1 MTGALIYKHI
11 YKLSSIQKKRKIYFK
26 MPESILYFQ
35 KGKKKTGN
43 PLSFAPRDDPLLL
56 LQPFRDTWIN
66 GTIRKYMNK

>member
-1 MTGALIYKHI
+1 
-11 YKLSSIQKKRKIYFK
+11 